1 MLERSI
7 FMTALKEKR
16 ISIVGVPMN
25 LGADRLGVDLGP
37 VAIRYAGVKGRLER
51 LGYDFEDRGD
61 IQVVRPEN
69 ARDAKSNL
77 KYLDEV
83 VRVNTEL
90 CNSVADI
97 MANGRFPLVLGGDHS
112 IAIGT
117 IAGVLQHKKNLG
129 VIWFDAHGDIN
140 TAETS
145 PSGNIHGMPVAVAL
159 GLGHERLIGIGGPEN
174 KLNPKNIVLIGS
186 RDLDSGERK
195 LLKELG
201 VTVFTMHE
209 VDLLGM
215 PKVMEE
221 AIRVASD
228 GTDGVHVSFDMDA
241 MDPFY
246 ATGTGTR
253 VAGGLSYRESHLALE
268 LIAQAGIMTSAE
280 FVEVNPLID
289 NKNETAETAVALMDS
304 LLGGWLL

>member
-1 MLERSI
+1 
-7 FMTALKEKR
+7 MTALKEKR

-37 VAIRYAGVKGRLER
+37 IAIRYAGVKGRLER

-69 ARDAKSNL
+69 SRDAKSNL

-97 MANGRFPLVLGGDHS
+97 MASGRFPLVLGGDHS

-117 IAGVLQHKKNLG
+117 IAGVMQQKKKLG

-159 GLGHERLIGIGGPEN
+159 GLGHERLTAIGGVEN

-186 RDLDSGERK
+186 RDLDAGERK

-221 AIRVASD
+221 AIRVATD

-268 LIAQAGIMTSAE
+268 LIAQAGIICSAE
-280 FVEVNPLID
+280 FVEVNPIID

>member
-1 MLERSI
+1 MNTE
-7 FMTALKEKR
+7 KDKR
-16 ISIVGVPMN
+16 ISVIGVPMN

-37 VAIRYAGVKGRLER
+37 IAIRYAGVRKRLEH
-51 LGYDFEDRGD
+51 LGYDFEDLGD
-61 IQVVRPEN
+61 IPVVRPESATN
-69 ARDAKSNL
+69 AFNNL
-77 KYLDEV
+77 KYLDEI

-90 CNSVADI
+90 CNRVAKV
-97 MANGRFPLVLGGDHS
+97 MVSGRMPLVLGGDHS
-112 IAIGT
+112 VAIGT
-117 IAGVLQHKKNLG
+117 MAGVMQHKKRLG

-159 GLGHERLIGIGGPEN
+159 GLGHESLTAIGGADK
-174 KLNPKNIVLIGS
+174 KLNPRNLVLIGS
-186 RDLDSGERK
+186 RDLDAGERK
-195 LLKELG
+195 ILRDLG

-221 AIRVASD
+221 AIRIASD

-268 LIAQAGIMTSAE
+268 LLAQAGIVTSAE

-304 LLGGWLL
+304 LLGGWLK

>member
-1 MLERSI
+1 
-7 FMTALKEKR
+7 MTALKEKR

-159 GLGHERLIGIGGPEN
+159 GLGHERLIGIGGADN

-221 AIRVASD
+221 AIRVASN

>member
-1 MLERSI
+1 MNTE
-7 FMTALKEKR
+7 KDKR
-16 ISIVGVPMN
+16 ISVIGVPMN

-37 VAIRYAGVKGRLER
+37 IAIRYAGVRKRLER
-51 LGYDFEDRGD
+51 LGYDFEDLGD
-61 IQVVRPEN
+61 IPVVRPESATN
-69 ARDAKSNL
+69 AFNNL
-77 KYLDEV
+77 KYLDEI

-90 CNSVADI
+90 CNRVSNV
-97 MANGRFPLVLGGDHS
+97 MASGRMPLVLGGDHS
-112 IAIGT
+112 VAIGT
-117 IAGVLQHKKNLG
+117 MAGVMQHKKRLG

-159 GLGHERLIGIGGPEN
+159 GLGHESLTAIGGAD
-174 KLNPKNIVLIGS
+174 KRLNPRNLVLIGS
-186 RDLDSGERK
+186 RDLDAGERK
-195 LLKELG
+195 ILRDLG

-221 AIRVASD
+221 AIRIASD

-268 LIAQAGIMTSAE
+268 LLAQVGIVTSAE

-304 LLGGWLL
+304 LLGGWLK